1 MKPAIELYIS
11 TVRLLTIID
20 QVDMPNNGF
29 KKAIRSIEEWAAK
42 QSYILE
48 DMDPEAHERIIHNF
62 NVIMDSIDHDVLSTP
77 IGELTVEAK

>member
-29 KKAIRSIEEWAAK
+29 KKAIRSIEDWAAK
-42 QSYILE
+42 QSYILKTWIQKHTKE
-48 DMDPEAHERIIHNF
+48 SFTTSM
-62 NVIMDSIDHDVLSTP
+62 L
-77 IGELTVEAK
+77 